1 MTAADTVERA
11 ASSSFPLGVKCN
23 HCLRR
28 SLLDARE
35 LRRKFSGER
44 PLSSLRF
51 RCERCGG
58 RDVLLEQFWSRGSVT
73 RFMRSDD

>member
-1 MTAADTVERA
+1 MTAPDTVERA

-35 LRRKFSGER
+35 LRRRFPGER
-44 PLSSLRF
+44 PLSSLGF